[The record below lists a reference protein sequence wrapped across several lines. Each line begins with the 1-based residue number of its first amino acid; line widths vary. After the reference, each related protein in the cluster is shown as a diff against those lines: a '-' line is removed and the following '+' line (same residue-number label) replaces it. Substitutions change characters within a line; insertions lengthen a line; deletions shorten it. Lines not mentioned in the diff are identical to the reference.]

1 MIVMQTLIIEVH
13 GGMVQEVYSDA
24 KTLRVILVDW
34 DAGETPND
42 RCFGG
47 DLFVQPMSVLQAAA
61 REAVEKLSGSFRA

>member
-1 MIVMQTLIIEVH
+1 MQTLIIEVH
-13 GGMVQEVYSDA
+13 RGMVQEVYSDT

-47 DLFVQPMSVLQAAA
+47 DLFVQPMSALQAAA